1 MICLFL
7 QPLIHNFVCQS
18 LPLSNVMYMYQFIC
32 KMKFL
37 ISKLVNVLSIFG
49 SENRHFEHFWGGIF
63 VIQLTSD
70 GGSLQGLIYSTFT
83 FICVYNLATFCS
95 NIRII
100 FINIYILRNMW
111 MFLVFYP
118 LVADWQ
124 FMGG

>member
-1 MICLFL
+1 MFYPFL
-7 QPLIHNFVCQS
+7 EVKIDIL
-18 LPLSNVMYMYQFIC
+18 NVF
-32 KMKFL
+32 
-37 ISKLVNVLSIFG
+37 
-49 SENRHFEHFWGGIF
+49 GGIF

-95 NIRII
+95 NIWII

-118 LVADWQ
+118 LAADWR